1 MVTKELDVFDSVYE
15 LVIFYI
21 YIYIFF
27 YYYYL
32 YLNISQDRKRIKY
45 SQLDMIYYLTE

>member
-21 YIYIFF
+21 YIYFFLLLLFIF
-27 YYYYL
+27 
-32 YLNISQDRKRIKY
+32 KY
-45 SQLDMIYYLTE
+45 FTGA

>member
-27 YYYYL
+27 IFL
-32 YLNISQDRKRIKY
+32 LLFIFKY
-45 SQLDMIYYLTE
+45 FIGA

>member
-21 YIYIFF
+21 YIYFYFF
-27 YYYYL
+27 
-32 YLNISQDRKRIKY
+32 II
-45 SQLDMIYYLTE
+45 IYI

>member
-21 YIYIFF
+21 YIFF
-27 YYYYL
+27 NYYYL
-32 YLNISQDRKRIKY
+32 YLNISQERKRINY

>member
-21 YIYIFF
+21 YIFF

-32 YLNISQDRKRIKY
+32 YLNISQERKRINY

>member
-27 YYYYL
+27 LFFYYYL
-32 YLNISQDRKRIKY
+32 YLNIS
-45 SQLDMIYYLTE
+45 